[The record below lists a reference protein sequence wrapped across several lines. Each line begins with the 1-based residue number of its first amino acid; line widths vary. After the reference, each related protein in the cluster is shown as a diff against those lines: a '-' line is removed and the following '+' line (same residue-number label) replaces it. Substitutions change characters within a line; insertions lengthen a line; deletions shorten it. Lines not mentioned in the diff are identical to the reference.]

1 MLALIR
7 AVLLESEIRNLA
19 AEAVEGTAL
28 TFQSVDDV
36 HGGDGLSLGVLGVGD
51 GVADDVLEEHLQDTT
66 GLFVDQSGDTLDT
79 ASASQTTDSGLGDTL
94 DVITQHLTMTL
105 SASLSKTLASFAT
118 SRHFYCSVK

>member
-1 MLALIR
+1 MLALRR
-7 AVLLESEIRNLA
+7 AVLSESEIRNLA
-19 AEAVEGTAL
+19 AEAVEGTTL

-36 HGGDGLSLGVLGVGD
+36 HGGDGLSLGVLGVCD
-51 GVADDVLEEHLQDTT
+51 GVTDDVLEEHLQDTT

-105 SASLSKTLASFAT
+105 SASLSKTLSSLAT
-118 SRHFYCSVK
+118 SRHVC

>member
-1 MLALIR
+1 MLALRR

-36 HGGDGLSLGVLGVGD
+36 HGGDGISLGVLGVCYC
-51 GVADDVLEEHLQDTT
+51 VTDDVLEEHLQDTT

-79 ASASQTTDSGLGDTL
+79 ASASQTDSGLGDTL
-94 DVITQHLTMTL
+94 VVITQHLTMTL
-105 SASLSKTLASFAT
+105 SASLSKTLSSLAT
-118 SRHFYCSVK
+118 SRHVC